1 MIQGLSLAMAGAS
14 VISADIS
21 RKQPDQTY
29 TRNQGYVEAQ
39 GQAYLQAQAPVRY
52 TDAQALARSQA
63 QAEANRMNALMAAG
77 QARAYNLNRINAFE
91 SNKHSKYLQM
101 LKRRHKNFIVKNKM
115 SPIIIKFGRK

>member
-63 QAEANRMNALMAAG
+63 QA
-77 QARAYNLNRINAFE
+77 YNLNRINAFE